1 MALVVTRTFG
11 EDQRLV
17 LDERTLGAP
26 VLVAVALVAATDQLI
41 LCEPRHISHRI
52 LTETTFLDNVSNTK
66 GVLWDEG

>member
-1 MALVVTRTFG
+1 
-11 EDQRLV
+11 
-17 LDERTLGAP
+17 
-26 VLVAVALVAATDQLI
+26 VLVAVALVAATDQPI